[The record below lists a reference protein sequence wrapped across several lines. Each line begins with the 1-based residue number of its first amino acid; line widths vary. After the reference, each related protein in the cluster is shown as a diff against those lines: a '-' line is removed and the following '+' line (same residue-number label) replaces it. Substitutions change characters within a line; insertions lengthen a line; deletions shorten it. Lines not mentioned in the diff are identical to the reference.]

1 MSTWTFEWLKRPII
15 KKLWQAAGCYPQC
28 IPRQYFENWLER
40 RKLSLQWIL
49 NNDVAFLS
57 GQKHESFSL
66 EETIMEMHKTFVQ
79 WCMSIQ
85 VVKYQKL
92 SPPINKSL
100 NFNLNCK
107 LRLQQAD
114 GKIKLNKLVS
124 CLPVTIN
131 SNNAD
136 APSSYWDENYAQP
149 YFDNTTRRDI
159 TVTIGQ
165 TSILHCRVRN
175 LGDRAVSIFY
185 HKFKDRGKQL
195 IRSI

>member
-1 MSTWTFEWLKRPII
+1 
-15 KKLWQAAGCYPQC
+15 
-28 IPRQYFENWLER
+28 
-40 RKLSLQWIL
+40 
-49 NNDVAFLS
+49 
-57 GQKHESFSL
+57 
-66 EETIMEMHKTFVQ
+66 
-79 WCMSIQ
+79 MSIQ

-92 SPPINKSL
+92 SAPINKSL

-114 GKIKLNKLVS
+114 GNVKSNKLVS
-124 CLPVTIN
+124 CLAVTIT

-165 TSILHCRVRN
+165 TAMLHCRVRN
-175 LGDRAVSIFY
+175 LGDRAVSFIGLLSIRGGQKRLWGEEPLMIIGL
-185 HKFKDRGKQL
+185 KFIYFSEHLSSFKACIKFEKKIDGNFEIAREN
-195 IRSI
+195 